1 MRILISATGERTET
15 DEPAPPLSY
24 RATRQV
30 ASSGKEAPLDVYTN
44 KRPEPKEK
52 K

>member
-1 MRILISATGERTET
+1 MRILISADGVRTET
-15 DEPAPPLSY
+15 DAPAPGLSY
-24 RATRQV
+24 RAKRQV

-44 KRPEPKEK
+44 KTPEKGK